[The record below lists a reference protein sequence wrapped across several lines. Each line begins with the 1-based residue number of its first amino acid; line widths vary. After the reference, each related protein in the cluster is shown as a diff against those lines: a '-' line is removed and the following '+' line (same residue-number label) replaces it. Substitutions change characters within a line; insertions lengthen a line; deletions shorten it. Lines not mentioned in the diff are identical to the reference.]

1 MKLFE
6 LSNWNVIISEEA
18 YMLKPFKVIIDKDKS
33 KNKEVAL
40 KELAFLWFYTDIK
53 SDYNYLLNEKEKAEE
68 IKKDLNL
75 DPKWTISEDLKKAI
89 EFYKERTTTVSSVIL
104 NNSLFIANKLSN
116 EMRKAVEEGDLSIND
131 IEKISKGLTQM
142 PNIVSSLQKLEQ
154 TVLKE
159 INEKTDKVGSQTKAL
174 FEDGL

>member
-6 LSNWNVIISEEA
+6 LSNWNVIISEES

-75 DPKWTISEDLKKAI
+75 DSKWTISEDLKKAI

-142 PNIVSSLQKLEQ
+142 PNIVASLQKLEQ

>member
-18 YMLKPFKVIIDKDKS
+18 HMLKPFKVIIDKDKS

-68 IKKDLNL
+68 IRKDLNL
-75 DPKWTISEDLKKAI
+75 DSKWTISEDLKKAI

-142 PNIVSSLQKLEQ
+142 PNIVASLQKLEQ

>member
-6 LSNWNVIISEEA
+6 LKNWNVIIAEQA
-18 YMLKPFKVIIDKDKS
+18 YLLRPFKTILDNDKS
-33 KNKEVAL
+33 KDKELAT
-40 KELAFLWFYTDIK
+40 KELAFVWFFSDIK
-53 SDYNYLLNEKEKAEE
+53 SDYNYILNEKEKAEE
-68 IKKDLNL
+68 IRKDLKL
-75 DPKWTISEDLKKAI
+75 DDKWKMSDDLKKAI
-89 EFYKERTTTVSSVIL
+89 DFYRERNKTVSSEIL

-116 EMRKAVEEGDLSIND
+116 EMKKTVEDNDLSIAD

-142 PNIVSSLQKLEQ
+142 PNIVASLQKLEQ